1 MIPFFLKRFGIKR
14 VMLMAMFAWVL
25 RFGFFGI
32 GSTETTVGVAL
43 LFLSCIVYGVA
54 FDFFTVSGALFVE
67 QEASKPMQASAQGL
81 FMLMTNGI
89 GASVGTW
96 IAGKIVNRY
105 CAWEGGYLLAREGVE
120 GGWTATWLIFAGYAL
135 VVAVV
140 FAAVFRYR
148 HDPVRMGEVRH

>member
-1 MIPFFLKRFGIKR
+1 M
-14 VMLMAMFAWVL
+14 
-25 RFGFFGI
+25 
-32 GSTETTVGVAL
+32 
-43 LFLSCIVYGVA
+43 
-54 FDFFTVSGALFVE
+54 
-67 QEASKPMQASAQGL
+67 
-81 FMLMTNGI
+81 
-89 GASVGTW
+89 
-96 IAGKIVNRY
+96 NRY